1 MYQTIPKP
9 RRESRSLRFLYHTRP
24 GRVCLRAATTR
35 TLSSAAGAFLVS
47 RMSAPMIKG
56 FVRTNHIRVSDFEDR
71 KYHSYND
78 FFTRRINPGL
88 RPIDQTPGHL
98 ISPCDG
104 KLSVYPIHKNSSF
117 HIKGGDYTVAELLHN
132 HTLAKKFSGG
142 TCLVFRLAV
151 DDYHRYCYFDDGS
164 KGRNYFIQGRLHT
177 VRDIAQERYT
187 VFKQNCRE
195 YTVMNTKHFGLAV
208 QIEVGAMIVGRISNL
223 HGIASFRRG
232 DEKGKFEFGGSTI
245 VLLLQKDA
253 AVIAPEIL
261 KATEKDLETVIRMG
275 ECIGTRGPGAR
286 TQNN

>member
-35 TLSSAAGAFLVS
+35 TLSNAAGVFLDS

-56 FVRTNHIRVSDFEDR
+56 FVRKNHIRVSDFEDR
-71 KYHSYND
+71 KYRSYND

-132 HTLAKKFSGG
+132 QTLAKKFSGG

-275 ECIGTRGPGAR
+275 ECIGTRGPVAR